1 MGCFK
6 REYKGGTQLKHETL
20 PLICKRIF
28 FSLEQ
33 GKCEDSYDRLEI
45 NSVIIGLSQSCKMGD
60 LWRLARGMQVSNS
73 LQMKKSSENDDLV
86 KRLYESATLKLN
98 PKERRLQRISNLMS
112 IADDPS
118 SEAERKEAE
127 RIIDE
132 IYS

>member
-1 MGCFK
+1 MNN
-6 REYKGGTQLKHETL
+6 
-20 PLICKRIF
+20 P
-28 FSLEQ
+28 
-33 GKCEDSYDRLEI
+33 
-45 NSVIIGLSQSCKMGD
+45 
-60 LWRLARGMQVSNS
+60 
-73 LQMKKSSENDDLV
+73 LQMKKLSENDDLV